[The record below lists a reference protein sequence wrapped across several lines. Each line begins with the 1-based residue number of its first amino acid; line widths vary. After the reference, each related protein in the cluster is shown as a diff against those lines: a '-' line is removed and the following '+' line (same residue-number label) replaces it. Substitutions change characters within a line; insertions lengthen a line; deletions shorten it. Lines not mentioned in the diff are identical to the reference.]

1 MKKSIDDRMNYDE
14 NGYYMDEL
22 EEKER
27 KSKGASP
34 VEKILGIFLVVW
46 FILSVGYM
54 VYLSQTS
61 HNDYKIPIVLFQLIM
76 VFGIVI
82 TISTA
87 IKNKKVLFLPI
98 LFIFIGLFGIIAT
111 SAYHN
116 GSEADKSKIMKLVV
130 ILFLLSFVAVGI
142 FIVVKM
148 LMGMKGNAEKCTL
161 AVTAKCISVSTSSVT
176 VNGRTTVYYNPT
188 YEYSY
193 ENETYNGYV
202 SDVIEERIEGMN
214 YDVMIDPDDPKTV
227 YDPASKKSYAFV
239 IIFGSM
245 FIAMPLFMLI
255 CILKFIK
262 F

>member
-1 MKKSIDDRMNYDE
+1 MKKYDDDMMNYDE

-22 EEKER
+22 EEKDDTPH
-27 KSKGASP
+27 KTTLI
-34 VEKILGIFLVVW
+34 EKILAIFLVVW
-46 FILSVGYM
+46 FVLSVGYM
-54 VYLSQTS
+54 FYLSRTS
-61 HNDYKIPIVLFQLIM
+61 NNDYKIPIVFFQLM
-76 VFGIVI
+76 MAFGIVI
-82 TISTA
+82 TISEA
-87 IKNKKVLFLPI
+87 IKHKKVFFLPI
-98 LFIFIGLFGIIAT
+98 LFIFIGIGGMIAT

-116 GSEADKSKIMKLVV
+116 GSEADKSKIIKLLV
-130 ILFLLSFVAVGI
+130 ILFMLSFVVVGI
-142 FIVVKM
+142 VIVVKM
-148 LMGMKGNAEKCTL
+148 LMGMKGNAERCTV

-193 ENETYNGYV
+193 ECETYKCYV

-245 FIAMPLFMLI
+245 FIVVPLFMLF